1 MEEEE
6 ILYDVASNHLDTEW
20 IESVRKYEKDPTLEI
35 TRTHTHNLQMYD
47 QFFHHAQNGR
57 HSIMAFEVLGRNLL
71 TLIKRFNYEGI
82 PMPIVR
88 EIAKQSLMGLDYLH
102 RICGIIH
109 TDLKPENVVFELE
122 SRPKLSLLEEMV
134 LNTPLVDLFDHT
146 EPIILNKK

>member
-1 MEEEE
+1 
-6 ILYDVASNHLDTEW
+6 
-20 IESVRKYEKDPTLEI
+20 
-35 TRTHTHNLQMYD
+35 
-47 QFFHHAQNGR
+47 
-57 HSIMAFEVLGRNLL
+57 MAFEVLGRNLL